1 MVKSINANST
11 YAKDAYG
18 YLHIIYN
25 TTVIYALNKH
35 FLNAY

>member
-1 MVKSINANST
+1 MVKSINAKSI

-25 TTVIYALNKH
+25 TTVIYSFNKH